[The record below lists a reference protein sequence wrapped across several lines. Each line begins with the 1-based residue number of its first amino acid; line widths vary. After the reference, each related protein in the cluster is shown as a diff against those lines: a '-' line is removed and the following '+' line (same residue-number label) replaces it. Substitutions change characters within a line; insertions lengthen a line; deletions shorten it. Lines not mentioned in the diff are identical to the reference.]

1 MYPITLRNLVINYM
15 DELYDK
21 GHMYRDAI
29 CFFNSHGNE
38 KFIISYENIK
48 NKDTLQLIF
57 RNYEYDDVFIY
68 DLNSMDKLLEK
79 LLEEINYN
87 HIHIKS
93 IKTLRKGEIYNSN
106 NIQQINNTNN
116 KNNILFMR

>member
-1 MYPITLRNLVINYM
+1 
-15 DELYDK
+15 
-21 GHMYRDAI
+21 MYRDAI

-38 KFIISYENIK
+38 KFRISYENIK
-48 NKDTLQLIF
+48 NKDVLQLIF

-68 DLNSMDKLLEK
+68 NLNSMDKLLKE

-93 IKTLRKGEIYNSN
+93 IKTLRKGEIYNSD
-106 NIQQINNTNN
+106 NIQQTNNTNN
-116 KNNILFMR
+116 TNNILFMR